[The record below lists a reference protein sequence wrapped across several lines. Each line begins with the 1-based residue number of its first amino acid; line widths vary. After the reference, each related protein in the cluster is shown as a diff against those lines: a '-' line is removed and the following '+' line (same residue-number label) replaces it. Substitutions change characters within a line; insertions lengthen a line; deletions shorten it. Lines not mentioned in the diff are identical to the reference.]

1 VPEAVTA
8 ELEQQQP
15 EEEQQ
20 QQQQQQQRQQEPRGP
35 RWSPPSWLKLP
46 FLGSSRRSTDNGE
59 PGRAE
64 GRPWKLELK
73 AVLQQLRMVAL
84 GVLAAALLVAVRYT
98 AIVQAR
104 TAPKEVL

>member
-1 VPEAVTA
+1 
-8 ELEQQQP
+8 LEQQQQQP
-15 EEEQQ
+15 EAE
-20 QQQQQQQRQQEPRGP
+20 QQQQQQRQQEPRGP

-46 FLGSSRRSTDNGE
+46 FLGSSRRSGDDGE

-84 GVLAAALLVAVRYT
+84 GVAAAALLVAVRYT